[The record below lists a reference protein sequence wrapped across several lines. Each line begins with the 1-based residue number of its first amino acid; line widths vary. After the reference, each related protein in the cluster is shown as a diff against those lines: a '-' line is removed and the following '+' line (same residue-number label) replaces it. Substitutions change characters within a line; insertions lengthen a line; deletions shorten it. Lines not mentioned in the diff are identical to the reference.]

1 MSDRARIEAI
11 RNAFPS
17 EGLFRDKEWRMSP
30 QAFALPRD
38 IVRLID
44 DLGPALRAFQQA
56 CNQLYFE
63 GGDLAW
69 VAKLIDQG
77 KPAEII
83 ELGKQTRWRN
93 ALPSVIRPDL
103 VLTETGVCISE
114 LDSLPGG
121 MGLTGW
127 LNETYAELGEDVLGG
142 ANGMIKGFAA
152 AFPTEDILVS
162 RESAD
167 YEPEMHWIAKHLN
180 RRVLR
185 TWEILDSRF
194 LISDSAPS
202 AEHLPAQIKTPES
215 SIKNA
220 FYRFF
225 ELWDLD
231 NVEHS
236 REWLRLAMEGSVAF
250 TPPLKAYL
258 EEKLWLALFWS
269 PQLQDYW
276 HSSLSTEHFALLQR
290 CIPQGWVVD
299 PTPLPPHAE
308 LPGLGVHSWSEVK
321 RFGNRARELVLKI
334 SGFSEKGWG
343 SRGVFIGHDLPQS
356 DWAAALDEALASFP
370 KNPYLLQRFQ
380 AGRVM
385 PHPMWDEKS
394 GLSVMMQSRVRLCP
408 YYFIPSDSDDTQL
421 GGVLATVCPADKK
434 ILHGMRDAMMLPCV
448 AA

>member
-1 MSDRARIEAI
+1 MRAPMSDRSRIEAI
-11 RNAFPS
+11 RAAFPS

-30 QAFALPRD
+30 QAFALPPD

-56 CNQLYFE
+56 CNQLYLE
-63 GGDLAW
+63 DGHLAW

-127 LNETYAELGEDVLGG
+127 LNQTYAALGENVLGG
-142 ANGMIKGFAA
+142 ANGMIDGFAA
-152 AFPTEDILVS
+152 AFPTEDILIS

-167 YEPEMHWIAKHLN
+167 YEPEMHWLAKPLN

-185 TWEILDSRF
+185 TDTFS
-194 LISDSAPS
+194 PS
-202 AEHLPAQIKTPES
+202 TLNSQLSTP
-215 SIKNA
+215 

-225 ELWDLD
+225 ELWDLE

-236 REWLRLAMEGSVAF
+236 REWLRLAIEGGVTF

-269 PQLQDYW
+269 PQLEDYW
-276 HSSLSTEHFALLQR
+276 HSALSSEHFALLQK

-299 PTPLPPHAE
+299 PTPLPPYAE
-308 LPGLGVHSWSEVK
+308 LPGLGMHCWDEVK

-343 SRGVFIGHDLPQS
+343 SRGVFIGHDLPQAE
-356 DWAAALDEALASFP
+356 WAAALDEALASFP
-370 KNPYLLQRFQ
+370 TNPYLLQRFH

-408 YYFIPSDSDDTQL
+408 YYFVGADEASAVHPHGRGVLAPQEDIRL

-448 AA
+448 AR

>member
-1 MSDRARIEAI
+1 MSDRSRIEAI
-11 RNAFPS
+11 RTAFPK

-30 QAFALPRD
+30 QAFALPPD

-83 ELGKQTRWRN
+83 ELGKQARWRN

-127 LNETYAELGEDVLGG
+127 LNQTYAALGEDVLGG
-142 ANGMIKGFAA
+142 AHGMIEGFAA

-180 RRVLR
+180 RHVLR
-185 TWEILDSRF
+185 TQDFE
-194 LISDSAPS
+194 PS
-202 AEHLPAQIKTPES
+202 AFSLQP
-215 SIKNA
+215 SI
-220 FYRFF
+220 YRFF

-236 REWLRLAMEGSVAF
+236 REWLRLAMKGSVTF

-269 PQLQDYW
+269 PQLQDFW
-276 HSSLSTEHFALLQR
+276 QSSLTTHHLSLLQK
-290 CIPQGWVVD
+290 CIPQGWVID

-343 SRGVFIGHDLPQS
+343 SRGVFIGHDMPQTE
-356 DWAAALDEALASFP
+356 WAAALDEALASFP
-370 KNPYLLQRFQ
+370 KNPYLLQRFH

-408 YYFIPSDSDDTQL
+408 YYFISSGSDDTQL

-448 AA
+448 AH